1 MRSGPQKDPTMITN
15 LRFSAAL
22 PILLRREKGW
32 NWSEG
37 SMMPLWWSLCKNP
50 NSMGF
55 RELVG
60 WQTYAGAGT
69 VTCLKREWKLCAPGH
84 RPCPV
89 HLFHLTVHLYS
100 LSYFKIKGRKKKK
113 QKEVTV
119 FLNSVSHSGGLI
131 RSEEGD
137 PHGNLW
143 FVADWSEAQSGLLI
157 VIGSGKNGPES
168 LICGIWGYFRV
179 DSVRIKSQNSQPGSQ
194 KIAWCG
200 EALPTFDDLKCYE
213 CDASVRVEETHRR
226 KTQ

>member
-1 MRSGPQKDPTMITN
+1 MRSGPQKDPTMVTN

-55 RELVG
+55 RQLVG
-60 WQTYAGAGT
+60 WWTHAGAGR

-100 LSYFKIKGRKKKK
+100 LSYSFKVKGSHCFPEFCEPLWWVNQTWRGGSSWEPMVCSRLVRSTIWTSDCHWKW
-113 QKEVTV
+113 EVWAWV
-119 FLNSVSHSGGLI
+119 L
-131 RSEEGD
+131 
-137 PHGNLW
+137 NLW
-143 FVADWSEAQSGLLI
+143 DLRLF
-157 VIGSGKNGPES
+157 
-168 LICGIWGYFRV
+168 
-179 DSVRIKSQNSQPGSQ
+179 PG
-194 KIAWCG
+194 
-200 EALPTFDDLKCYE
+200 
-213 CDASVRVEETHRR
+213 R
-226 KTQ
+226 